1 MTYYLYNF
9 SRLSKPHFVKPY
21 LLRKKLINVS
31 TLIVFSLSHLRNS
44 TLRYERLSRTK
55 FVIRAVIYM
64 QDRDQF
70 ELTKYL
76 TPAQFKKGN
85 QFDDEWFDRISK
97 YVDHVV
103 GQIYEEDFRISL
115 S

>member
-1 MTYYLYNF
+1 M
-9 SRLSKPHFVKPY
+9 
-21 LLRKKLINVS
+21 S

-64 QDRDQF
+64 QDIDQF

>member
-1 MTYYLYNF
+1 M
-9 SRLSKPHFVKPY
+9 
-21 LLRKKLINVS
+21 
-31 TLIVFSLSHLRNS
+31 FSLSHLRNS

-85 QFDDEWFDRISK
+85 QLFDRISK

>member
-1 MTYYLYNF
+1 
-9 SRLSKPHFVKPY
+9 
-21 LLRKKLINVS
+21 
-31 TLIVFSLSHLRNS
+31 
-44 TLRYERLSRTK
+44 
-55 FVIRAVIYM
+55 M

-76 TPAQFKKGN
+76 TPAQFKKGT
-85 QFDDEWFDRISK
+85 QFDDEWFDRISR